1 MTGAAVDLKLQGEC
15 PPEIRARLLAI
26 RDEIVSKH
34 SRGRAPCARSAEW
47 AKLPVEIRMAYLM
60 VSGIDGELSALAVKA
75 WAEFTPPERE
85 AIRSTVRAFAS
96 AARDSVALV
105 SRWGDD

>member
-1 MTGAAVDLKLQGEC
+1 MTEAAVVGAAAC
-15 PPEIRARLLAI
+15 PPDVRARLLNL
-26 RDEIVSKH
+26 RDEIVAKQ

-47 AKLPVEIRMAYLM
+47 AALPVELRMAYLM

-75 WAEFTPPERE
+75 WPEFTPPERE